1 MLVNDC
7 VLRVDRMTGE
17 KVFSVFCFDR
27 RRDDFDIIGDFETAA
42 EAEAFCDFM
51 RQTGGYTAF
60 YDSERGKKAF
70 RDFLQSSAAFCKLPI
85 D

>member
-17 KVFSVFCFDR
+17 NVFSVFCFHR
-27 RRDDFDIIGDFETAA
+27 FHDDMDIIGDFETAA

-51 RQTGGYTAF
+51 RQTEGYTAF
-60 YDSERGKKAF
+60 YDSERGRKAF
-70 RDFLQSSAAFCKLPI
+70 CDFLQSSAAFCKLPI